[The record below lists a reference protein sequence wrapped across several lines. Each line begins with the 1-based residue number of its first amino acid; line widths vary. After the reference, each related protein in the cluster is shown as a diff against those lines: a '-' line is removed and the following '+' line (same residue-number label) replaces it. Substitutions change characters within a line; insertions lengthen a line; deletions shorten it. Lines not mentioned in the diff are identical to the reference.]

1 MTRDAR
7 GFTLLELLIAL
18 AIVAALLAVAFGG
31 LRVGLAAWHQGEDRA
46 EAHQHVRGVALALA
60 RVVEG
65 AYPYVAPREAG
76 KETQILFNGTA
87 DHLEIVTQAPPGAF
101 AAPVAFAAVVVQLAG
116 GDAPGLVVRQRALPN
131 DNPFADDTTVV
142 FRDPG
147 VTSLTLGY
155 LDDTGSWRDTWDAD
169 TEKTLPRAVRLEIG
183 GPTAR
188 STSSAS
194 PARPPGAIEPLP
206 PLTVALRVLKP

>member
-31 LRVGLAAWHQGEDRA
+31 LRVGLAAWRQGEDRA
-46 EAHQHVRGVALALA
+46 EAHQHVRGIALALA

-65 AYPYVAPREAG
+65 AYPYAAPRETG
-76 KETQILFNGTA
+76 KETELLFRGTA
-87 DHLEIVTQAPPGAF
+87 ERLEVVTQAPPGAF
-101 AAPVAFAAVVVQLAG
+101 AAPVAFAAVVVELASG
-116 GDAPGLVVRQRALPN
+116 QEPGLVVRQRALPN
-131 DNPFADDTTVV
+131 ENPFGDDATVV

-147 VTSLTLGY
+147 VTSFSLGY

-169 TEKTLPRAVRLEIG
+169 NEKTLPRAVRLEVG
-183 GPTAR
+183 AAR
-188 STSSAS
+188 SA
-194 PARPPGAIEPLP
+194 PGGIDPLP
-206 PLTVALRVLKP
+206 PLTVSLRVLKP